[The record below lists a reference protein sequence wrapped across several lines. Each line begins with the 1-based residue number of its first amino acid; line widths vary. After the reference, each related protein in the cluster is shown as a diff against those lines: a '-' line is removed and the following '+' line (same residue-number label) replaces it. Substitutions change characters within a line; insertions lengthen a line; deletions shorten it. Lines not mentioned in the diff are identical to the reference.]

1 MPICTRLLAGTLGQ
15 IGRVEPRRRVHPFV
29 EVLFLDVGVAIEMHD
44 ADASG
49 GEPTH
54 RRVWHGICRDTP

>member
-1 MPICTRLLAGTLGQ
+1 
-15 IGRVEPRRRVHPFV
+15 VHPFV

-49 GEPTH
+49 GALRDAAH
-54 RRVWHGICRDTP
+54 GGKADRVIAAENYR